1 MGLHNEESEGQNILK
16 GNVKRI
22 VSGLLSAV
30 TVLSAFLQPVGVYA
44 AVPETVAYE
53 AEYPA
58 FEKVKEKLD
67 ADEIVAAKDHIVE
80 IDSGFDVEHDFS
92 GIEFSPDKVKITF
105 YEATDKG
112 GKKIDIR
119 KAGTYKAV
127 YFVEPASK
135 NPSYHISRNIIVKE
149 KMSVSS
155 SEKRTA
161 DGEGSEN
168 SHSDD
173 SEGTEADGEGDL
185 PGQTADGEEIPKES
199 MTESEME
206 AVIEGM
212 EQAEDTRQD
221 AEMIAEEE
229 GILLFAEAR
238 QTARASDSAT
248 MVKGRK
254 IYYPGNL
261 GNYSTCYFT
270 VNGKIAYCLESA
282 KGSPDTGSY
291 AAQIID
297 GNPNLQKALYYGY
310 GGTGDVTASYMPS
323 FGEDL
328 KYVFTHIAASYF
340 YCGMDGFAGCTMD
353 DLRECGVLGWINY
366 LESLPAPPDPQISLS
381 KTALKATY
389 DGSKQVT
396 GTTKLNGDSR
406 NSITIKLPKDVT
418 FHNKT
423 DGSKQTGGN
432 VRVSGGTSFYFTAP
446 VTVNGNWN
454 TGAMKGSIRV
464 IWKALVVPTG
474 SATQDIGSYY
484 EEEGGNSVSLSVD
497 WLERAKVKV
506 IKVDS
511 IANANLSGAVFG
523 IYRDKDCTDLIT
535 RMSATDSNGASE
547 AEIVMTQNT
556 VYLKE
561 ITAPAGYRYNA
572 TAYRVALEANQ
583 TASTTVPDVEQ
594 LGNLTIYKEG

>member
-30 TVLSAFLQPVGVYA
+30 TVLSAFLQPVGAYA
-44 AVPETVAYE
+44 AGPEPAAYE

-58 FEKVKEKLD
+58 LEKVKGKLD
-67 ADEIVAAKDHIVE
+67 ADEIVAAEDYIVE

-92 GIEFSPDKVKITF
+92 GIEFSPDKVKIIF
-105 YEATDKG
+105 HEAKDKD
-112 GKKIDIR
+112 GKKIDIG

-135 NPSYHISRNIIVKE
+135 NPSYHVSRNIIVK
-149 KMSVSS
+149 SVSS

-185 PGQTADGEEIPKES
+185 PGQTADGEGIPKES

-238 QTARASDSAT
+238 QTARASGSAT

-297 GNPNLQKALYYGY
+297 GNPNLQKALYYG
-310 GGTGDVTASYMPS
+310 G
-323 FGEDL
+323 
-328 KYVFTHIAASYF
+328 
-340 YCGMDGFAGCTMD
+340 
-353 DLRECGVLGWINY
+353 
-366 LESLPAPPDPQISLS
+366 
-381 KTALKATY
+381 
-389 DGSKQVT
+389 
-396 GTTKLNGDSR
+396 
-406 NSITIKLPKDVT
+406 
-418 FHNKT
+418 
-423 DGSKQTGGN
+423 
-432 VRVSGGTSFYFTAP
+432 
-446 VTVNGNWN
+446 
-454 TGAMKGSIRV
+454 
-464 IWKALVVPTG
+464 
-474 SATQDIGSYY
+474 
-484 EEEGGNSVSLSVD
+484 
-497 WLERAKVKV
+497 
-506 IKVDS
+506 
-511 IANANLSGAVFG
+511 
-523 IYRDKDCTDLIT
+523 
-535 RMSATDSNGASE
+535 
-547 AEIVMTQNT
+547 
-556 VYLKE
+556 
-561 ITAPAGYRYNA
+561 
-572 TAYRVALEANQ
+572 
-583 TASTTVPDVEQ
+583 
-594 LGNLTIYKEG
+594 

>member
-1 MGLHNEESEGQNILK
+1 M
-16 GNVKRI
+16 
-22 VSGLLSAV
+22 
-30 TVLSAFLQPVGVYA
+30 
-44 AVPETVAYE
+44 
-53 AEYPA
+53 
-58 FEKVKEKLD
+58 
-67 ADEIVAAKDHIVE
+67 
-80 IDSGFDVEHDFS
+80 
-92 GIEFSPDKVKITF
+92 
-105 YEATDKG
+105 
-112 GKKIDIR
+112 
-119 KAGTYKAV
+119 
-127 YFVEPASK
+127 
-135 NPSYHISRNIIVKE
+135 
-149 KMSVSS
+149 
-155 SEKRTA
+155 
-161 DGEGSEN
+161 
-168 SHSDD
+168 
-173 SEGTEADGEGDL
+173 
-185 PGQTADGEEIPKES
+185 
-199 MTESEME
+199 
-206 AVIEGM
+206 
-212 EQAEDTRQD
+212 
-221 AEMIAEEE
+221 
-229 GILLFAEAR
+229 
-238 QTARASDSAT
+238 
-248 MVKGRK
+248 
-254 IYYPGNL
+254 
-261 GNYSTCYFT
+261 
-270 VNGKIAYCLESA
+270 ESA

-291 AAQIID
+291 AAKIID

-310 GGTGDVTASYMPS
+310 GGTGDVTASYMSS
-323 FGEDL
+323 FDEDL

-366 LESLPAPPDPQISLS
+366 LESLSAPPDPQISLS
-381 KTALKATY
+381 KTALKASY

-446 VTVNGNWN
+446 VTVNGDWN

-474 SATQDIGSYY
+474 SSTQDIGSYY
-484 EEEGGNSVSLSVD
+484 EEESGNSVSLSVD

-511 IANANLSGAVFG
+511 VANAKLSGAVFG

-535 RMSATDSNGASE
+535 RMPVTDSNGASE

-572 TAYRVALEANQ
+572 TAYRVALVANQ
-583 TASTTVPDVEQ
+583 TASTTIPDVEQ
-594 LGNLTIYKEG
+594 LGNLTIYKEGEGD

>member
-1 MGLHNEESEGQNILK
+1 MMAVMGLHNEESEGQNILK

-212 EQAEDTRQD
+212 EQAEDTR
-221 AEMIAEEE
+221 
-229 GILLFAEAR
+229 
-238 QTARASDSAT
+238 
-248 MVKGRK
+248 
-254 IYYPGNL
+254 
-261 GNYSTCYFT
+261 
-270 VNGKIAYCLESA
+270 
-282 KGSPDTGSY
+282 
-291 AAQIID
+291 
-297 GNPNLQKALYYGY
+297 
-310 GGTGDVTASYMPS
+310 
-323 FGEDL
+323 
-328 KYVFTHIAASYF
+328 
-340 YCGMDGFAGCTMD
+340 
-353 DLRECGVLGWINY
+353 
-366 LESLPAPPDPQISLS
+366 
-381 KTALKATY
+381 
-389 DGSKQVT
+389 
-396 GTTKLNGDSR
+396 
-406 NSITIKLPKDVT
+406 
-418 FHNKT
+418 
-423 DGSKQTGGN
+423 
-432 VRVSGGTSFYFTAP
+432 
-446 VTVNGNWN
+446 
-454 TGAMKGSIRV
+454 
-464 IWKALVVPTG
+464 
-474 SATQDIGSYY
+474 
-484 EEEGGNSVSLSVD
+484 
-497 WLERAKVKV
+497 
-506 IKVDS
+506 
-511 IANANLSGAVFG
+511 
-523 IYRDKDCTDLIT
+523 
-535 RMSATDSNGASE
+535 
-547 AEIVMTQNT
+547 
-556 VYLKE
+556 
-561 ITAPAGYRYNA
+561 
-572 TAYRVALEANQ
+572 
-583 TASTTVPDVEQ
+583 
-594 LGNLTIYKEG
+594 